1 MLSVALML
9 HLLAATP
16 EPAQSVTPGTAS
28 AAPQPGTPQ
37 LSAMPRLGIPGG
49 PGGVEP
55 RGRRPFGGAV
65 LAAAS
70 LGALAGDALVVGL
83 GYGALQLFANGTIEP
98 NAENFRRA
106 AFLLAGTALVL
117 PPLLA
122 VLGARWAGGR
132 GGSLWRGLL
141 LATTGQV
148 AALLA
153 GYWASPHLWA
163 FVPAQLAALSSGASL
178 GLHWGRGG
186 RRGDPH
192 GERGLD
198 ARGALRER
206 SMGETG
212 QAGETRKTAE
222 PALALLH
229 GCPVDG

>member
-1 MLSVALML
+1 MLSLALVL

-16 EPAQSVTPGTAS
+16 EPAPSVTPGSAS
-28 AAPQPGTPQ
+28 SAPLPGSPQ
-37 LSAMPRLGIPGG
+37 LSAMPRLGVPGG
-49 PGGVEP
+49 PSGVEP
-55 RGRRPFGGAV
+55 RGRSPFGGAV

-70 LGALAGDALVVGL
+70 LGAVAGDALVLGL
-83 GYGALQLFANGTIEP
+83 GYGALQLFANGAIEP

-141 LATTGQV
+141 LATTGQI

-163 FVPAQLAALSSGASL
+163 FVPAQLAALSGGASL
-178 GLHWGRGG
+178 GLHWGGGGRGG
-186 RRGDPH
+186 HPH
-192 GERGLD
+192 GEGSLD
-198 ARGALRER
+198 ASTDAPRER
-206 SMGETG
+206 
-212 QAGETRKTAE
+212 TAE
-222 PALALLH
+222 ATRDLADPALALLH